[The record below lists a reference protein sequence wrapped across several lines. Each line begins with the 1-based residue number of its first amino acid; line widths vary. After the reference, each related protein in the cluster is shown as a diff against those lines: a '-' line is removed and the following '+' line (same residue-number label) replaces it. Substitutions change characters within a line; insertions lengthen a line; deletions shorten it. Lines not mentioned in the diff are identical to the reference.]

1 MSYKLQVQ
9 TEQHKAIEYKAINI
23 VKIKP
28 YKANAFTLQS
38 TELDKRIVLGAQMYE
53 LNYCLSSVNRDL
65 SDETVRSKLMKIL

>member
-1 MSYKLQVQ
+1 M
-9 TEQHKAIEYKAINI
+9 

-38 TELDKRIVLGAQMYE
+38 TELDKWIVLGAQMYE